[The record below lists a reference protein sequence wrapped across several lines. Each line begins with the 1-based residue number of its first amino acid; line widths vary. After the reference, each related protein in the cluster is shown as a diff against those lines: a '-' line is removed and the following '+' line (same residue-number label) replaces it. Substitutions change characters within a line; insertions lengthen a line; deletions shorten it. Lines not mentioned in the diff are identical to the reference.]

1 MSAIYIEG
9 ILSKWIWDAPSSQHR
24 VIEPGTIVI
33 PVQIDLLNMSIYT
46 VQRANSIRIL
56 ELNVQQSP

>member
-24 VIEPGTIVI
+24 VIEPY
-33 PVQIDLLNMSIYT
+33 PVVVPIQIDLLNMSIYT